1 MISHKK
7 TEIYLLL
14 HNIRSTHN
22 VGSIFRTADAVGVK
36 HVYISG
42 YTPAPI
48 DRFGRSRSDIT
59 KVSLGAENS
68 VKWSIIENVINKIKE
83 LKIDKFNIIALE
95 QNDKSIDYKKSKLK
109 GNILLIVGNEVDG
122 IEKNIL
128 SLCDQIIEIPMYG
141 SKESLNV
148 SVATGIALYSFR

>member
-7 TEIYLLL
+7 IEIYLLL

-22 VGSIFRTADAVGVK
+22 VGSILRTADAVGVK

-48 DRFGRSRSDIT
+48 DRFGRSRSDIS

-68 VKWSIIENVINKIKE
+68 VKWSVVDNVIIKIKE
-83 LKIDKFNIIALE
+83 LKSNKFCVVGLE
-95 QNDKSIDYKKSKLK
+95 QNEKSINYKKFNTK
-109 GNILLIVGNEVDG
+109 GKILLIVGNEVGG
-122 IEKNIL
+122 IEKEIL
-128 SLCDQIIEIPMYG
+128 NLCNEIIEIPMYG

-148 SVATGIALYSFR
+148 SVATGIALYSII

>member
-1 MISHKK
+1 
-7 TEIYLLL
+7 
-14 HNIRSTHN
+14 

>member
-7 TEIYLLL
+7 TEIHLLL
-14 HNIRSTHN
+14 NNIRSTHN

-48 DRFGRSRSDIT
+48 DRFGRSRSDIS

-68 VKWSIIENVINKIKE
+68 VKWSIVDNVIIKIKE
-83 LKIDKFNIIALE
+83 LKSNKFCVVGLE
-95 QNDKSIDYKKSKLK
+95 QNEKSINYKKFKVK
-109 GNILLIVGNEVDG
+109 GKILLIVGNEVGG
-122 IEKNIL
+122 IEKEIL
-128 SLCDQIIEIPMYG
+128 NLCNEIIEIPMYG

-148 SVATGIALYSFR
+148 SVATGIALYSIR